1 MQIKFPELNS
11 VKAKFESHYEV
22 KKRAQEISEL
32 ASKCLRMLEQP
43 KNFKRILKSTI
54 ENLRV

>member
-11 VKAKFESHYEV
+11 IKARFESQNEV

-32 ASKCLRMLEQP
+32 ASKCLKMISEP